1 MDSAQWI
8 VWVVQDLNNLEITFD
23 YTSPI
28 HLPCPMSATT
38 LQETAGQ
45 LFIESCLDGM
55 NCPSLV
61 ALRIWFF
68 FNVFLPLRIRNE
80 GQCMAST
87 VIGTWIIHVT
97 LHSQRLFTL
106 GLTGCSNPPV
116 HIIWTFMLGGIYFS
130 HWGEFNSLFWFI
142 SEARAFFPC
151 LARGF
156 VLWGQ
161 QLFLPVLLHCPG
173 TTPSGYFLKDL
184 RPACSQVMIP
194 GTIHPYGMSPLGAAC
209 HQRGSKFAWSGF

>member
-1 MDSAQWI
+1 MAQGCAIWKPVLEEVLAMDSAQWI

-130 HWGEFNSLFWFI
+130 SPTEENST
-142 SEARAFFPC
+142 AC
-151 LARGF
+151 
-156 VLWGQ
+156 
-161 QLFLPVLLHCPG
+161 
-173 TTPSGYFLKDL
+173 SGSFL
-184 RPACSQVMIP
+184 RPGHSFHVWPEALCSEDNSSSCLCCSTALAP
-194 GTIHPYGMSPLGAAC
+194 HHLGISW
-209 HQRGSKFAWSGF
+209 RI